1 MADTTDKYGF
11 LKPLVGG
18 SENEWGGNLNDNFDE
33 LDDLLSGEKPV
44 NGIDIQT
51 GSIDGSLITGEIGQ
65 SDDDLEDDEEPL
77 KVHPDTHISGKVGVL
92 TGLNPDAADD
102 NDKGPGIIDDCI
114 IKARDLEVAG
124 YIREGCV
131 TMPFGTEMTLNP
143 DKGTIHHIQSQTDS
157 SNVKLDFSTVN
168 HGEELTVIFEK
179 GDDTAQNVT
188 WETTSGM
195 QIKWIGG
202 GSPDIEKGLNVIQL
216 FTIQTPSGIVCIGA
230 PSGVAT

>member
-1 MADTTDKYGF
+1 MADTTDTYEF

-33 LDDLLSGEKPV
+33 LDDLLSGDRPV
-44 NGIDIQT
+44 NGINIES

-77 KVHPDTHISGKVGVL
+77 KVHPDTHISGKVDVL
-92 TGLNPDAADD
+92 TGLNPDATDD
-102 NDKGPGIIDDCI
+102 NDKGQGVIDDCI

-131 TMPFGTEMTLNP
+131 TRGFSTEMTLNP

-157 SNVKLDFSTVN
+157 STVKLDFNSVSP
-168 HGEELTVIFEK
+168 GEELTVVFEK
-179 GDDTAQNVT
+179 GDDTAQTVT

-202 GSPDIEKGLNVIQL
+202 GSPDIEKGLNVVQF
-216 FTIQTPSGIVCIGA
+216 FTIRWPNGVVCIGA